1 MSALR
6 INLPGQPVRHLAPDG
21 TAYVPSQGHSFR
33 GAAIRPRPGMTASDK
48 DAQNRYAA
56 KSRAKVRALRKATA

>member
-33 GAAIRPRPGMTASDK
+33 GAAVRPMPAITPELREKWRLDSER
-48 DAQNRYAA
+48 Q
-56 KSRAKVRALRKATA
+56 RAKARAQREAT

>member
-33 GAAIRPRPGMTASDK
+33 GAVVRPMPAITEALREKWRLDSER
-48 DAQNRYAA
+48 Q
-56 KSRAKVRALRKATA
+56 RAKARAQREPTA